1 MIISITPPSSISFR
15 SMVKQTRLFWGQ
27 EQFIKKNNH
36 GLLATRNNCM
46 VLVKKREILLSF
58 NSDDDDNV
66 TFLRDYLFYLFK
78 DVYIGV
84 DLDNPVTD
92 KLNFVVKFPQ
102 GVVS

>member
-1 MIISITPPSSISFR
+1 MIISISPPSSVSLR
-15 SMVKQTRLFWGQ
+15 SIEKQTRLFFGQ
-27 EQFIKKNNH
+27 EQSIRKNTH
-36 GLLATRNNCM
+36 GLLATRNSCM

-58 NSDDDDNV
+58 NSDDVDTV
-66 TFLRDYLFYLFK
+66 TFLRNYLIFLFK

-92 KLNFVVKFPQ
+92 KLNFVVKFPR

>member
-1 MIISITPPSSISFR
+1 MIISISPPSFISFR
-15 SMVKQTRLFWGQ
+15 RMEKQTRLFFGQ
-27 EQFIKKNNH
+27 DQPIKKNNH
-36 GLLATRNNCM
+36 GLLATRNSCM

-58 NSDDDDNV
+58 NNDDVDAIS
-66 TFLRDYLFYLFK
+66 FLQDYLVYLFK

-92 KLNFVVKFPQ
+92 KLNFVVKFPR

>member
-1 MIISITPPSSISFR
+1 MIISISPPSFISLR
-15 SMVKQTRLFWGQ
+15 RMEKQTRLFFGLNQ
-27 EQFIKKNNH
+27 PIKKNNH
-36 GLLATRNNCM
+36 GLLATRNSCM

-58 NSDDDDNV
+58 NNDDVDAIS
-66 TFLRDYLFYLFK
+66 FLQDYLVYLFK

-92 KLNFVVKFPQ
+92 KLNFVVKFPR